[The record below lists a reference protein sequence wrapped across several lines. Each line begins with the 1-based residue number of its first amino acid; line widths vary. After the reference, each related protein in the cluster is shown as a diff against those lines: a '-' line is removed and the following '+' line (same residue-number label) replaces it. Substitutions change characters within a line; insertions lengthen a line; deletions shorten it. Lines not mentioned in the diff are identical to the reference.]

1 MDFLKKHYEKILL
14 AVLLSVFIGLLAF
27 QLVLWQQSKLIQV
40 EMKVKAQV
48 ENYKHINFDAKDSE
62 YLALQSLDK
71 QLLWKQISEPGL
83 DRRIVSDFMVP
94 YPMAVCPHC
103 KRIIPV
109 ASFPTGEG
117 MGACPFNDCRHELS
131 APETFARG
139 KNQDTDGDGIPD
151 EEEKKMGLNPN
162 DPKDGK
168 EDADLDGFTNYEE
181 FICKTDYKNPKSR
194 PPYHEKMF
202 VRETAQAVLP
212 FVLKN
217 VSYNGARTKENAKL
231 QIETKSFASAL
242 STRKQRTRLITLDL
256 KKEKEKREKDKAQKK
271 DVQNFD
277 FECFGTKYVI
287 VDVIPKYAKSLEAGQ
302 ENVMQK
308 EATEIIV
315 SPLKNPKEKILVQ
328 IGKEVRE
335 PRPKASLGI
344 DFKSVP
350 THGLKPSY
358 FLDEQFLI
366 QFSNK
371 TFADEYTLTEIDLKK
386 NTVTLK
392 FKKDGKT
399 YVIGEDTVLNKKIRD
414 IAKKQQAARRAAGRT
429 AEQNEK

>member
-40 EMKVKAQV
+40 EMKVKTQV
-48 ENYKHINFDAKDSE
+48 ENYKHINFDAKDSQ

-71 QLLWKQISEPGL
+71 QVMWNTVSEPGL

-117 MGACPFNDCRHELS
+117 MGTCPFNDCRHELS
-131 APETFARG
+131 APESFARG

-151 EEEKKMGLNPN
+151 EEEKKLGLNPN
-162 DPKDGK
+162 DAKDGK

-202 VRETAQAVLP
+202 VRDTAQAVLP

-256 KKEKEKREKDKAQKK
+256 KKDKAQKK
-271 DVQNFD
+271 DAQSFD

-287 VDVIPKYAKSLEAGQ
+287 VDVIPKYAKSSEAGQ
-302 ENVMQK
+302 DNIMQK

-315 SPLKNPKEKILVQ
+315 SPVKNLKEKILVQ

-344 DFKSVP
+344 DFKSIP
-350 THGLKPSY
+350 TYGLKPSY
-358 FLDEQFLI
+358 FLDDQFLI

-371 TFADEYTLTEIDLKK
+371 TFADEYTLVGIDLKK
-386 NTVTLK
+386 KTVTLK

-399 YVIGEDTVLNKKIRD
+399 YVIGEDTILNKKILD
-414 IAKKQQAARRAAGRT
+414 LAKKQRAARRTAGKDSER
-429 AEQNEK
+429 E

>member
-40 EMKVKAQV
+40 EMKVKTQV
-48 ENYKHINFDAKDSE
+48 ENYKHINFDAKDSP

-71 QLLWKQISEPGL
+71 QVMWNTVSEPGL

-117 MGACPFNDCRHELS
+117 MGTCPFNDCRHELS
-131 APETFARG
+131 APESFARG

-151 EEEKKMGLNPN
+151 EEEKKLGLNPN
-162 DPKDGK
+162 DAKDGK

-202 VRETAQAVLP
+202 VRDTAQAVLP

-256 KKEKEKREKDKAQKK
+256 KKDKAQKK
-271 DVQNFD
+271 DAQSFD

-287 VDVIPKYAKSLEAGQ
+287 VDVIPKYAKSSEAGQ
-302 ENVMQK
+302 DNIMQK

-315 SPLKNPKEKILVQ
+315 SPVKNLKEKILVQ

-344 DFKSVP
+344 DFKSIP
-350 THGLKPSY
+350 TYGLKPSY
-358 FLDEQFLI
+358 FLDDQFLI

-371 TFADEYTLTEIDLKK
+371 TFADEYTLVGIDLKK
-386 NTVTLK
+386 KTVTLK

-399 YVIGEDTVLNKKIRD
+399 YVIGEDTILNKKILD
-414 IAKKQQAARRAAGRT
+414 LAKKQRAARRTAGKDSER
-429 AEQNEK
+429 E

>member
-48 ENYKHINFDAKDSE
+48 ENYKHINFDAKDSQ

-71 QLLWKQISEPGL
+71 QVMWNTVSEPGL

-117 MGACPFNDCRHELS
+117 MGTCPFNDCRHELS
-131 APETFARG
+131 APESFARG

-151 EEEKKMGLNPN
+151 EEEKKLGLNPN
-162 DPKDGK
+162 DAKDGK

-202 VRETAQAVLP
+202 VRDTAQAVLP

-256 KKEKEKREKDKAQKK
+256 KKDKAQKK
-271 DVQNFD
+271 DAQSFD

-287 VDVIPKYAKSLEAGQ
+287 VDVIPKYAKSSEAGQ
-302 ENVMQK
+302 DNIMQK

-315 SPLKNPKEKILVQ
+315 SPVKNLKEKILVQ

-344 DFKSVP
+344 DFKSIP
-350 THGLKPSY
+350 TYGLKPSY
-358 FLDEQFLI
+358 FLDDQFLI

-371 TFADEYTLTEIDLKK
+371 TFADEYTLVGIDLKK
-386 NTVTLK
+386 KTVTLK

-399 YVIGEDTVLNKKIRD
+399 YVIGEDTILNKKILD
-414 IAKKQQAARRAAGRT
+414 LAKKQRAARRTAGKDSER
-429 AEQNEK
+429 E